1 MATLIKSDGS
11 QHDYPNFVGLEAKQ
25 EAVGG
30 YIEPVYL
37 DGKVLIV
44 NEEGLITDLPLN
56 ETASSMAMQTIVGDV
71 LLLSREEWEAD
82 NK

>member
-11 QHDYPNFVGLEAKQ
+11 QHDYP
-25 EAVGG
+25 

-71 LLLSREEWEAD
+71 LLLSREEWESD
-82 NK
+82 NE

>member
-1 MATLIKSDGS
+1 MNL
-11 QHDYPNFVGLEAKQ
+11 
-25 EAVGG
+25 
-30 YIEPVYL
+30 VYL
-37 DGKVLIV
+37 DGKVLVV
-44 NEEGLITDLPLN
+44 NEEGLLIDLPLN

>member
-11 QHDYPNFVGLEAKQ
+11 QYDYPNFVGYEAKQ

-30 YIEPVYL
+30 YFEPVYL

-56 ETASSMAMQTIVGDV
+56 ETASLMAMQTIVGDV
-71 LLLSREEWEAD
+71 LLLSREEWESD